1 MRLSLAYMSHV
12 VAAELVAN
20 VVQVFVRVGDE
31 VGPLDMLVL
40 LDSMKMEIPVLADV
54 SGTITEVAV
63 SVGDVVTEGDV
74 IAVIGSAASG
84 AS

>member
-1 MRLSLAYMSHV
+1 VRLSLAYMSHV

>member
-1 MRLSLAYMSHV
+1 MSHV

-40 LDSMKMEIPVLADV
+40 LDSMKMEIPVLADA